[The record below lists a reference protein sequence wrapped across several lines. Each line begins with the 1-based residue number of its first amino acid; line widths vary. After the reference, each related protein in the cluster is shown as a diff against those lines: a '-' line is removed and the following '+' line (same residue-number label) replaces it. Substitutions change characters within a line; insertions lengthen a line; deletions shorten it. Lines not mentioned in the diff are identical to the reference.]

1 MAAKASRGKL
11 HRSTS
16 TWTTSTFSVE
26 ENPRRSREARAGSA
40 SSAMTRAPVPA
51 TARVSTPVPAPI
63 STTRWPRP
71 TPASRTNSEASRLLR
86 RKCWPG
92 APLAGRRRA
101 ATEEFYAPCEPR
113 AVTPRAILR
122 LKCAWQE
129 SNPPANQAFST
140 LEDST
145 EDSTICSRAV
155 AFEQLSVLEL
165 GLVGK
170 NVRVRVRGHGEVAL
184 SDELTYAGPADAA
197 QVLKRDA
204 PMAQVMR

>member
-26 ENPRRSREARAGSA
+26 DKFGSE
-40 SSAMTRAPVPA
+40 SAA
-51 TARVSTPVPAPI
+51 TKKV
-63 STTRWPRP
+63 
-71 TPASRTNSEASRLLR
+71 
-86 RKCWPG
+86 
-92 APLAGRRRA
+92 LAGRAPRGSSPSGHGRPPSSSLR
-101 ATEEFYAPCEPR
+101 EFYAPCEPR

-197 QVLKRDA
+197 QVHKRDA

>member
-1 MAAKASRGKL
+1 MAA
-11 HRSTS
+11 
-16 TWTTSTFSVE
+16 
-26 ENPRRSREARAGSA
+26 PDAGLADKFGSESA
-40 SSAMTRAPVPA
+40 A
-51 TARVSTPVPAPI
+51 TKKV
-63 STTRWPRP
+63 
-71 TPASRTNSEASRLLR
+71 
-86 RKCWPG
+86 
-92 APLAGRRRA
+92 LAGRA
-101 ATEEFYAPCEPR
+101 PEFYAPCEPR